1 MDKVLSARVDETV
14 VNNIGSLARR
24 LHTSKK
30 NIIERAIE
38 LYAAQV
44 NREQEFDV
52 FEQTFGA
59 WRRTESAE
67 QLVEASRK
75 AIRDSIQRHQK

>member
-1 MDKVLSARVDETV
+1 MDKIISARVDETV
-14 VNNIGSLARR
+14 ANHIGSLARR

-38 LYAAQV
+38 LYAAQI
-44 NREQEFDV
+44 NREQKFDV

-67 QLVEASRK
+67 QLVEVSRK
-75 AIRDSIQRHQK
+75 AFKDSMRRHQG

>member
-1 MDKVLSARVDETV
+1 MDKVISARVDETV
-14 VNNIGSLARR
+14 ANNIGSLARR

-30 NIIERAIE
+30 NVIERAIE
-38 LYAAQV
+38 LYAAQI
-44 NREQEFDV
+44 NREQKFDV
-52 FEQTFGA
+52 FEQTFGV